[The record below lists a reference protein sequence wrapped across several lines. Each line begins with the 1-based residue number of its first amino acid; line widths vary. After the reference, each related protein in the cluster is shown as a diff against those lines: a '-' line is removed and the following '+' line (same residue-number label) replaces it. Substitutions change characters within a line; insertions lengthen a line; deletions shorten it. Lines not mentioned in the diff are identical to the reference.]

1 MFLKED
7 NFLTDRKLNILYQ
20 MFLTGIVDIVY
31 EDLNKQFSVGSSI
44 KINYFRIDKNNKVFQ
59 KDREVKLV
67 NMLNSVFSSYQGIP
81 YFEEQNPILEELQ
94 LIENNIFIK
103 ITKGIIDLLYLK
115 Y

>member
-1 MFLKED
+1 
-7 NFLTDRKLNILYQ
+7 
-20 MFLTGIVDIVY
+20 
-31 EDLNKQFSVGSSI
+31 
-44 KINYFRIDKNNKVFQ
+44 
-59 KDREVKLV
+59 
-67 NMLNSVFSSYQGIP
+67 MLNSVFSSYQGFP